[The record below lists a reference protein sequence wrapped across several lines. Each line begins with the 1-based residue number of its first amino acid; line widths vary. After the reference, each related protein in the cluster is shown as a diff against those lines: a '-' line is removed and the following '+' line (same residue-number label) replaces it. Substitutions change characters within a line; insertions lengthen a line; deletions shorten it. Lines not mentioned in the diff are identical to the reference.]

1 MMLSL
6 PENWDYS
13 ISGLV
18 AICKENESAIKSTLN
33 ELKEFGYLVVTK
45 KMPNETKTGRIEYAY
60 DIYEQPQAKQKVEKQ
75 GIENLHLENQPI
87 ENQGQL
93 NNKDKLTNDEKF
105 NINNQSYLSK
115 NKSKQIASYLD
126 MIGYETIIKDNIDY
140 DILIQSKSKADVDE
154 LVSIMVD
161 LCCSSAD
168 TVVIGKEEKSTE
180 IVRSQMLKINSEHI
194 DYVLNSIQENKTRV
208 KNIKA
213 YLKSCLYNAPQT
225 MGHYYTTLVNADMY
239 GG

>member
-13 ISGLV
+13 INGLV
-18 AICKENESAIKSTLN
+18 AICKENESAIRSTLN

-60 DIYEQPQAKQKVEKQ
+60 DIFELPQAKQKVEKQ
-75 GIENLHLENQPI
+75 GIENLPLENQHI

-93 NNKDKLTNDEKF
+93 NNKDKVTNNKEL
-105 NINNQSYLSK
+105 NINNQSYQSV
-115 NKSKQIASYLD
+115 KQIASYLD
-126 MIGYETIIKDNIDY
+126 MIGYEKIIKDNIEY
-140 DILIQSKSKADVDE
+140 DCLIQQEEQTNIDE
-154 LVSIMVD
+154 LVSIMVE
-161 LCCSSAD
+161 LCCSSTD

-180 IVRSQMLKINSEHI
+180 IVKSQMLKLNSEHI
-194 DYVLNSIQENKTRV
+194 QYVISSVKENNTKI

-213 YLKSCLYNAPQT
+213 YLKSCLFNAPQT
-225 MGHYYTTLVNADMY
+225 MEHYYTTSVNADMY